1 MPKEMAEVSEKC
13 QGGKRFYEWLWSGL
27 DADDTKQEFIGVV
40 PNIGL
45 GASLTKSIKA
55 LRSTPIW
62 LEKATT
68 GIAKRFVDCMTGM
81 CKTQG
86 YVTRGNFACCE
97 VLAFGAA
104 EVHIAVKGSEC
115 IAGVALPNDVSYKAF
130 VESLDQKPGQEL
142 AALAK
147 LGVNFMFEAK
157 VGDVCILPS
166 GFQYLLYSPAGAT
179 VIRKSI
185 SPPHDGEDAVVKCT
199 TAMVL
204 ECHPSLQTSTWNDW
218 HGFLSGQTE

>member
-1 MPKEMAEVSEKC
+1 MKSIEKETQGNSSTWAMLKKTTASLQQPLSQHAKACKPNCKRQDEPSHEVAPASSLAVRLSVCFSNCEAFNVKTDLTNWGLKTAVKHSMPKEMAEVSEKC

-104 EVHIAVKGSEC
+104 
-115 IAGVALPNDVSYKAF
+115 
-130 VESLDQKPGQEL
+130 
-142 AALAK
+142 
-147 LGVNFMFEAK
+147 
-157 VGDVCILPS
+157 
-166 GFQYLLYSPAGAT
+166 
-179 VIRKSI
+179 
-185 SPPHDGEDAVVKCT
+185 
-199 TAMVL
+199 
-204 ECHPSLQTSTWNDW
+204 
-218 HGFLSGQTE
+218 